1 MTRLAPLL
9 LVAALA
15 ACSMEPKYVRTDPPV
30 PPSWPV
36 GDAYLRQSEAA
47 LPSYVWQD
55 VFTDPRLRA
64 VIAQALVNNQD
75 LARAAAN
82 IAAAREQYRI
92 QRAEL
97 FPQLDATGGYRAS
110 DGPDSASLGLS
121 IANYEIDLFGR
132 VRAQANSAQNQYFAT
147 EAGARATRLTLIS
160 DIADSWLAHAADTSL
175 LEIARRTAAT
185 ARQSVRL
192 TRLRLEGGIAPR
204 SDLRQAEITLHTAE
218 ADIAAQTTAVAQ
230 DRNAIELL
238 VGGPIDPANLSSG
251 IEDATAR
258 IAEVSAGIDSSILL
272 RRPDVLQAEWQLRA
286 ANADIGAAR
295 AAMFPRITLTG
306 LLGLAA
312 PGLGALF
319 SGGSFSWQA
328 GANANYPIFRAGAG
342 KATVR
347 LSEAQR
353 DAALAVY
360 RKAIQSAFSDV
371 ADALARRGTIDAQFA
386 ASRAGRD
393 AAADNAALAEIRYRG
408 GISSYLESLTA
419 QQALYNSE
427 RSLVNVQRV
436 RGTNRVAL
444 YRSLGADS
452 FAPVLIETRSEANA
466 P

>member
-1 MTRLAPLL
+1 MKPRLAVLSALL
-9 LVAALA
+9 LAS
-15 ACSMEPKYVRTDPPV
+15 CSMEPKYVQPAPPV

-36 GDAYLRQSEAA
+36 GDAYLSQNEAA

-55 VFTDPRLRA
+55 VFADPRVRS
-64 VIAQALVNNQD
+64 VIAQALVNNMD

-97 FPQLDATGGYRAS
+97 FPELDATAGYRAS

-121 IANYEIDLFGR
+121 IANYELDLFGR
-132 VRAQANSAQNQYFAT
+132 VRSATHSARDQYFAT

-160 DIADSWLAHAADTSL
+160 DIAEAWLAHAADASL

-185 ARQSVRL
+185 ARESVRL
-192 TRLRLEGGIAPR
+192 NRLRLEGGIAPR
-204 SDLRQAEITLHTAE
+204 TDVRQAEITLHTAE

-230 DRNAIELL
+230 DRNALELL
-238 VGGPIDPANLSSG
+238 VGTPVEPRMLANGIDDAN
-251 IEDATAR
+251 AR
-258 IAEVSAGIDSSILL
+258 IGEVSAGVDSSILL
-272 RRPDVLQAEWQLRA
+272 RRPDVVQAEWQLRA

-295 AAMFPRITLTG
+295 AALFPRITLTG

-319 SGGSFSWQA
+319 SGGSFNWQA

-353 DAALAVY
+353 DAALATY
-360 RKAIQSAFSDV
+360 RKAIQSAFSEV
-371 ADALARRGTIDAQFA
+371 ADALARRGTIDAELA

-393 AAADNAALAEIRYRG
+393 AAADNARLAEMRYRG
-408 GISSYLESLTA
+408 GISSYLERLTA
-419 QQALYNSE
+419 EQALYNAE
-427 RSLVNVQRV
+427 RALVNVQRL

-452 FAPVLIETRSEANA
+452 FGPHSIPTRSDANA